1 MHFLEKELAEKSLS
15 QNDASTA
22 HKTKVIID
30 DVDSRLEL
38 NQPEWSSVA
47 EVGVIHLVGT
57 PNFPK
62 N

>member
-47 EVGVIHLVGT
+47 EGEVIHLVGT